1 LPSLRSLHLLNFLS
15 DDLSAL
21 IPLSVVILIFFSALL
36 RESFHLLLLLHDF
49 VQSIDFK
56 LLIRGGPCRSFE
68 SFDLL
73 DALIVI
79 LGLPF
84 DILDLPVLGS
94 LLAHLQLDFEGVER
108 VHDRLVCVL
117 LFAVVAC
124 FDRPL
129 SLD

>member
-94 LLAHLQLDFEGVER
+94 LLAHLQLDF
-108 VHDRLVCVL
+108 
-117 LFAVVAC
+117 
-124 FDRPL
+124 
-129 SLD
+129 